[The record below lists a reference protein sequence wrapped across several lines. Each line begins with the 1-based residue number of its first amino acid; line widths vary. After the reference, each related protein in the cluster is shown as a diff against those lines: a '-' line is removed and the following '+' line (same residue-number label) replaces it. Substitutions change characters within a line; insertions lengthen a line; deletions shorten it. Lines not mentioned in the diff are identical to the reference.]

1 MSMTGNQGMCVRL
14 GSEEMIDYST
24 PEYSVSALR
33 EAGPTLGRQELER
46 LKRSWDLA
54 WSNANESDDRHS
66 LLEAEEALDLL
77 EEWLSGAH

>member
-1 MSMTGNQGMCVRL
+1 MNMTGNQEMSVRL
-14 GSEEMIDYST
+14 GSEEMTDYST

-33 EAGPTLGRQELER
+33 RVGPTFSRQEMEK

-77 EEWLSGAH
+77 EEWLSEAH

>member
-1 MSMTGNQGMCVRL
+1 M
-14 GSEEMIDYST
+14 EK
-24 PEYSVSALR
+24 
-33 EAGPTLGRQELER
+33 

-77 EEWLSGAH
+77 EEWLSEAH

>member
-1 MSMTGNQGMCVRL
+1 MSTTGNPEMSVRR
-14 GSEEMIDYST
+14 GSEEMINYNT

-77 EEWLSGAH
+77 EEFLSEAH

>member
-1 MSMTGNQGMCVRL
+1 MSMTGNQEMFGHL
-14 GSEEMIDYST
+14 GSERMIEYND

-77 EEWLSGAH
+77 EEWLSEAH